1 VSFKAAILVTGG
13 SGGVGGSVCRRL
25 AEEGYLPVVGYRSQA
40 EEAQKIA
47 EETGGLAQRLDLT
60 DEASISVVVSDLGAL
75 DIPLVGVVLCA
86 SPPPT
91 IGPFTK
97 IDNDDMTR
105 QWQVNVA
112 GPQRLLAAL
121 INGFFRPRKVG
132 AVVAVLTAAMG
143 DEARPAGGN
152 MGAYVTAKYGLLGVL
167 KAASAEFKWL
177 RCVEIRPGFIET
189 DMLNAFDT
197 RYLEIERN
205 RLPDGR
211 FSTPDE
217 VAAEIVDRLLEGT
230 S

>member
-1 VSFKAAILVTGG
+1 MSFKAAILVTGG

-60 DEASISVVVSDLGAL
+60 DEASISVVVSDLGAM

-86 SPPPT
+86 SSPPT

-121 INGFFRPRKVG
+121 IKGFFRPRKVG

-143 DEARPAGGN
+143 EPVPQEATWGP
-152 MGAYVTAKYGLLGVL
+152 M
-167 KAASAEFKWL
+167 
-177 RCVEIRPGFIET
+177 
-189 DMLNAFDT
+189 
-197 RYLEIERN
+197 
-205 RLPDGR
+205 
-211 FSTPDE
+211 
-217 VAAEIVDRLLEGT
+217 
-230 S
+230 